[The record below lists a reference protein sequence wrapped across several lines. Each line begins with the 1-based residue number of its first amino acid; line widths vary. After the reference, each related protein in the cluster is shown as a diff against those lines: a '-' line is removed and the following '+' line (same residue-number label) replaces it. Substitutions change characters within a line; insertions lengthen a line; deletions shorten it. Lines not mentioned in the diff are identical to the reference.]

1 MKRAWHAALGL
12 CVLGVLG
19 VLGGRWAGTA
29 LAQPAPAAGIYA
41 CTDARGHRITAD
53 RPIADCVDRDQRML
67 GSTGIELRRVGPLPT
82 ENERAEME
90 ARRRQQQAAQQRLRE
105 ERSRDK
111 ALLLRYP
118 GPAVHEAARAE
129 ALEQVDSVMAVAQRH
144 LQELR
149 ERRKKLDIE
158 LEFYQND
165 PRQAPPQLRRQL
177 QENTDFE
184 EEQQRFLQQQGQEKQ
199 RINRRFDTQQAQL
212 RRLWAGDAA
221 ARE

>member
-12 CVLGVLG
+12 CVLGGL
-19 VLGGRWAGTA
+19 WAGTA

-41 CTDARGHRITAD
+41 CTDARGNRITAD
-53 RPIADCVDRDQRML
+53 RPIADCVDRDQRVL
-67 GSTGIELRRVGPLPT
+67 GSTGIELRRVGPALT
-82 ENERAEME
+82 EHERAEMD

-144 LQELR
+144 LQELGA
-149 ERRKKLDIE
+149 RRKKLEAE
-158 LEFYQND
+158 LEFYQDD
-165 PRQAPPQLRRQL
+165 PRKAPPQLRRQL
-177 QENTDFE
+177 QENTDFMQ
-184 EEQQRFLQQQGQEKQ
+184 EQQRFLQQQVQEKQ
-199 RINRRFDTQQAQL
+199 RINQRFDAQLDQL
-212 RRLWAGDAA
+212 RRMWAGNAA

>member
-1 MKRAWHAALGL
+1 MKRAWHVALGL
-12 CVLGVLG
+12 CVLGG
-19 VLGGRWAGTA
+19 VGTGAA

-41 CTDARGHRITAD
+41 CTDARGNRITAD
-53 RPIADCVDRDQRML
+53 RPIADCVDRDQRVL
-67 GSTGIELRRVGPLPT
+67 GSTGIELRRVGPALT
-82 ENERAEME
+82 EHERAEMD

-144 LQELR
+144 LQELGA
-149 ERRKKLDIE
+149 RRKKLEAE
-158 LEFYQND
+158 LEFYQDD
-165 PRQAPPQLRRQL
+165 PRKAPPQLRRQL
-177 QENTDFE
+177 QENTDFMQ
-184 EEQQRFLQQQGQEKQ
+184 EQQRFLQQQVQEKQ
-199 RINRRFDTQQAQL
+199 RINQRFDAQLDQL
-212 RRLWAGDAA
+212 RRLWAGNAA